1 MGYIFTN
8 DHEKMIDFFI
18 LPKDE
23 FLQFYCYLTEKDYDA
38 TVKDI
43 IERSGYWN
51 EFWLE
56 DNPDRDGRE
65 IKDILF
71 GIMATEWL
79 SERRTKAEMTELE
92 IKNRIDIIK
101 NRAKKNIEEEQTAR
115 DAENR
120 RIQALADR
128 IRDMSD
134 RINAIIRL
142 ANTCIENGIKIPESE
157 MFSMRE
163 DAGKEYGYP
172 YEFIAEGIRHHT
184 GLIRTWPE
192 YKKGTYEY
200 IGINN
205 GGACGCYDF
214 WTDGDNVWAVHEN
227 NHKDKRTPRIKD
239 MEKFLE
245 EFPVFE
251 KAFLNFIDSL
261 A

>member
-1 MGYIFTN
+1 MGNIFIN

-23 FLQFYCYLTEKDYDA
+23 FLQFYGYLTEKDYDA

-43 IERSGYWN
+43 VERSGYWN

-56 DNPDRDGRE
+56 DNPNRDGRDL
-65 IKDILF
+65 KDILF
-71 GIMATEWL
+71 GIMTTEWL
-79 SERRTKAEMTELE
+79 TERKTKTEMTELE

-101 NRAKKNIEEEQTAR
+101 NRAKKNIEEEQAAR

-120 RIQALADR
+120 KIQGLADR

-134 RINAIIRL
+134 RINTIIRL
-142 ANTCIENGIKIPESE
+142 ANACTQNGIKIPESE
-157 MFSMRE
+157 KLSMRE

-184 GLIRTWPE
+184 GLIRTWADH
-192 YKKGTYEY
+192 KSGTYEY

-227 NHKDKRTPRIKD
+227 NHKDKKAPRIKD

-245 EFPVFE
+245 EFPIFE